1 MRAPIFSLLLLL
13 LPPLSKASFHS
24 SNPVAT
30 EVQKDSK
37 LPAERFP
44 RSTKQ
49 DCPCEDAFQIIHGGK
64 RAWVAKSPASKCPC
78 DHLKYKRR
86 KTRHQKHQRQS
97 CLRFLKQCQLRD
109 ITLPL

>member
-49 DCPCEDAFQIIHGGK
+49 DCPCEG
-64 RAWVAKSPASKCPC
+64 
-78 DHLKYKRR
+78 
-86 KTRHQKHQRQS
+86 HQKHQRQS